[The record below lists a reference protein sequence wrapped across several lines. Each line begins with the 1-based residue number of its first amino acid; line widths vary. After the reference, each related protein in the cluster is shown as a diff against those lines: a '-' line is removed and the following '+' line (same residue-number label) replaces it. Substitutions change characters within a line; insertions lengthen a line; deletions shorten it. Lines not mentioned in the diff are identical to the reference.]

1 MTRRR
6 APEAG
11 HPPFPTAALAFVR
24 YYVLRRGLAFGAVF
38 ALVVAAAL
46 CAVAVQYGM
55 RLLVDAMAAGA
66 AARPAVWAPLAAFM
80 GLIAAES
87 ALWRLAGWL
96 AARTI
101 VATGVDIRLDLFGH
115 LSGQAMRYFAD
126 HMGGALG
133 GRITAAA
140 GAFGAVMAALV
151 WNITPPCADFL
162 GALAVFLAVDWRM
175 AAALLVFVTGAVAGL
190 ALFGMSGRPL
200 HRAYAER
207 AGRVGGELIDTV
219 ANVWAVKAFSARER
233 ERGRLAG
240 LFGAEAGAQARSWLH
255 LERTR
260 VVHDLALWVVAGCM
274 LAWAVHL
281 WSAGRVTPGE
291 VVMVS
296 ALTFRILHGS
306 RDLALALVAT
316 TQQFA
321 IIGEALRVVARPHA
335 VPDRHDARPFVP
347 AGGAIEFRDV
357 TFAHPGGGPV
367 FAGLSLRVPAGQK
380 VGLAGPSG
388 AGKSTLAALVQRLD
402 DVRRGE
408 VLVDGQPVTAVTQD
422 SLRAAIAVVPQDIVL
437 FHRSVMENIRYGRPD
452 ASDEE
457 VLAAARAAYCDDFV
471 RAMPEGYATVVG
483 ERGVK
488 LSGGQRQRLGIARA
502 ILKDAPI
509 LLLDEA
515 TSALDFGVR
524 GPGAAGA
531 RTADAGPDGAGDRAP
546 ALDALGDGPHHR
558 AGPGPDRRGRQPR
571 RAAPPRRPV
580 RGALADAGREP
591 GGAGADDRRGV
602 GRPRPCRARGQ
613 ADRGAT
619 RHGLPAPSGSSG
631 MAPGDS
637 GLSEAVVTRVIREEC
652 FEGMFRGGSRPA
664 DVLAP
669 TE

>member
-1 MTRRR
+1 LTRRR

-24 YYVLRRGLAFGAVF
+24 YYVLRRRLAFGAVF

-66 AARPAVWAPLAAFM
+66 ADRPAVWAPLAAFM

-133 GRITAAA
+133 GRITAVA
-140 GAFGAVMAALV
+140 GAFGAVMSALV

-190 ALFGMSGRPL
+190 ALFGMGGRPL

-402 DVRRGE
+402 DVRWGE

-515 TSALDFGVR
+515 TSALDSESEVLVQRALARLMR
-524 GPGAAGA
+524 G
-531 RTADAGPDGAGDRAP
+531 RTVLAIAHRLSTLSAMDRTIVLDRGRIVEDGSP
-546 ALDALGDGPHHR
+546 AELR
-558 AGPGPDRRGRQPR
+558 RRGGLFEALWRMQAESL
-571 RAAPPRRPV
+571 AA
-580 RGALADAGREP
+580 REP
-591 GGAGADDRRGV
+591 TTDAA
-602 GRPRPCRARGQ
+602 
-613 ADRGAT
+613 
-619 RHGLPAPSGSSG
+619 
-631 MAPGDS
+631 
-637 GLSEAVVTRVIREEC
+637 
-652 FEGMFRGGSRPA
+652 
-664 DVLAP
+664 
-669 TE
+669 

>member
-24 YYVLRRGLAFGAVF
+24 YYVLRRRLAFGAVF

-66 AARPAVWAPLAAFM
+66 ADRPAVWAPLAAFM

-190 ALFGMSGRPL
+190 AFFGMSGRPL

-207 AGRVGGELIDTV
+207 AGRVGGELVDTV

-388 AGKSTLAALVQRLD
+388 AGEVDAGGAGPAA
-402 DVRRGE
+402 RRRPPGGGPRRRPAG
-408 VLVDGQPVTAVTQD
+408 DRRHPGQPAGGDRGRAAGHRPVPPLGD
-422 SLRAAIAVVPQDIVL
+422 GERPLRAAGRERRGGPGRRPGRLLRRLRPGHARGVRHGRGRARGRAL
-437 FHRSVMENIRYGRPD
+437 GRP
-452 ASDEE
+452 A
-457 VLAAARAAYCDDFV
+457 AAARH
-471 RAMPEGYATVVG
+471 RARDPEG
-483 ERGVK
+483 
-488 LSGGQRQRLGIARA
+488 RA
-502 ILKDAPI
+502 DP
-509 LLLDEA
+509 
-515 TSALDFGVR
+515 
-524 GPGAAGA
+524 AAG
-531 RTADAGPDGAGDRAP
+531 RGD
-546 ALDALGDGPHHR
+546 LGR
-558 AGPGPDRRGRQPR
+558 
-571 RAAPPRRPV
+571 
-580 RGALADAGREP
+580 
-591 GGAGADDRRGV
+591 
-602 GRPRPCRARGQ
+602 
-613 ADRGAT
+613 
-619 RHGLPAPSGSSG
+619 
-631 MAPGDS
+631 
-637 GLSEAVVTRVIREEC
+637 
-652 FEGMFRGGSRPA
+652 
-664 DVLAP
+664 
-669 TE
+669 